1 VTDVFDVSVYL
12 IACARDCLDE
22 PPLFGPR
29 RMVEA
34 TARLTTVAPDDPA
47 LHRLAAQIEER
58 RGALLGMD
66 RDAFAVWLD
75 GVVGDLAGETLRRE
89 LSSANPSPVN
99 GSAHIDGV
107 IDRFWDAYNA
117 HDTQAVAALYQP
129 DASHHE
135 VAQGRRTQGS
145 ADIVAGLGR
154 FLESFPDAV
163 WTERRR
169 IISRDDDGAAIAYRL
184 TGHLAAPLGPFRTPG
199 QELDLEGMFMI
210 ECAGGTITA
219 TADYWDGATFG
230 RQMQGAA

>member
-1 VTDVFDVSVYL
+1 MTDAFDVSVYL
-12 IACARDCLDE
+12 MACARDCLDE

-34 TARLTTVAPDDPA
+34 AARLTAAGSDDPG
-47 LHRLAAQIEER
+47 LRRLSEQIEER

-75 GVVGDLAGETLRRE
+75 DVVSDLAGETLRRE
-89 LSSANPSPVN
+89 LAGSANGGGQGGPP
-99 GSAHIDGV
+99 ADGDLV
-107 IDRFWDAYNA
+107 DRFWAAYNA
-117 HDTQAVAALYQP
+117 HDTDAVAALYAA
-129 DASHHE
+129 DATHHE

-145 ADIVAGLGR
+145 DEIAAGLGR

-163 WTERRR
+163 WEERRR
-169 IISRDDDGAAIAYRL
+169 IASRGGAAVAYRL
-184 TGHLAAPLGPFRTPG
+184 TGHLAAPMGPFRTPG

-210 ECAGGTITA
+210 ECANGAIAA
-219 TADYWDGATFG
+219 TADYWDAATFG